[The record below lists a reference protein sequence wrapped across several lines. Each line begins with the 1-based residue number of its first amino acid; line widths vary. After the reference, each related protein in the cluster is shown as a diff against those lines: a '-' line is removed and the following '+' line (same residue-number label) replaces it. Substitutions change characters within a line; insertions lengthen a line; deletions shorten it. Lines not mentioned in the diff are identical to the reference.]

1 MNNDRMVHNTERPG
15 QPQEPS
21 GFPVTTC
28 GHEENADVNAAK
40 NVLAD
45 GLSVSAC
52 GDLGVARSVKQE
64 PAGNREAVPRQ
75 SVPVLVGIPG
85 F

>member
-1 MNNDRMVHNTERPG
+1 MIGWCTTRSDPDNRKSQAVFRC
-15 QPQEPS
+15 
-21 GFPVTTC
+21 TTC

-75 SVPVLVGIPG
+75 SVPVLVGMPG